1 MINDETSVEKLLVK
15 FRFTEPV
22 PVQYRDYIASSK
34 RKNLTRILKEKK
46 NYGAAVWGALV
57 IYMLLRKLG
66 LTVSFLQAAVISG
79 LTAAAVAV
87 TVSAGAVK
95 AVSLVTDNKRIVE
108 KSPVYEERA
117 PEVNRQFSGGKSAA
131 VVKFSGTEGTGYLSD
146 RATSVFADTL
156 RKEIGESNVSLGD
169 SADKKYIITGSVE
182 KLPEGYILTSR
193 IIDKSTSVIIHMDM
207 KEFNSE
213 ESLYR
218 ESREMALK
226 LAGKLK

>member
-22 PVQYRDYIASSK
+22 PVQYRDYISSSK
-34 RKNLTRILKEKK
+34 RKNLTRLLKEKK
-46 NYGAAVWGALV
+46 NYGAAVWGALI

-66 LTVSFLQAAVISG
+66 ITVSFLQAAVISG

-95 AVSLVTDNKRIVE
+95 AVSMVVDKKRIIE

-117 PEVNRQFSGGKSAA
+117 TEVHRKFSGGKSAA
-131 VVKFSGTEGTGYLSD
+131 VVKFSGTEGTGYLRD

-156 RKEIGESNVSLGD
+156 RNEIGESKVSYGD

-193 IIDKSTSVIIHMDM
+193 IIDKSTSVIIHMEM
-207 KEFNSE
+207 KEVNSE
-213 ESLYR
+213 ENLYR
-218 ESREMALK
+218 ESRKMALK